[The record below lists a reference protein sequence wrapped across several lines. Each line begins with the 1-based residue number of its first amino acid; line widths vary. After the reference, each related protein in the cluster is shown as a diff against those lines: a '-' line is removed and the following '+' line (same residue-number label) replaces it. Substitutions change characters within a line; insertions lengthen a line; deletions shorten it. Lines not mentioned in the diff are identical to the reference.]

1 MRLSLPII
9 CSVAVLFPSPFV
21 PASEQVDVGSR
32 RELMVDT
39 HLIDRLA
46 GSVELRLHHPVPR
59 EVALKQD
66 QPWEGNNG
74 SYFNLFRDGDL
85 YRLYYLAYQV
95 KYVPSDNEPHDMFAC
110 YAQSKDGLVWTKPEL
125 GLVEFQGS
133 KKNNIFWAGPMAH
146 DFTPFKDGNPDCP
159 PEALYK
165 AVGAGHGSGLAA
177 FQSPDGIHWSPFQPE
192 VIIKGYA
199 FDSQN
204 QAFWDPVDGI
214 YRCYFRHFHDGIR
227 DIRLATSKDFKAWT
241 EPKMLRYTG
250 DVPDDALYINGI
262 SRYYRAPAF
271 FVGFPARY
279 VERPWVESHNRL
291 PDVEHRRLRSKDSL
305 RYGTAITDC
314 NFMSS
319 RDGETFHRW
328 PEAFVRPGYERRDNW
343 SYGDGYKCLGMYETP
358 SSDEPGAPNE
368 LSFLID
374 ENCWKPTHQ
383 LRRWTLRIDGFVSA
397 NAKRKEGEVVTK
409 PIRFGGRELEINFST
424 SAAGA
429 IWVEIQDAEG
439 NPLPGYTQSEADE
452 IFGDT
457 IQRVVT
463 WKGNPDVS
471 PLSGKPV
478 RLRFIM
484 SDADL
489 YSWKFNE

>member
-1 MRLSLPII
+1 MKATLCFFLI
-9 CSVAVLFPSPFV
+9 AVLSPLTLALSAE
-21 PASEQVDVGSR
+21 PIDVGSR

-39 HLIDRLA
+39 HLIDRFA
-46 GSVELRLHHPVPR
+46 GTAELRLHHPVPR
-59 EVALKQD
+59 EVVLKQD

-74 SYFNLFRDGDL
+74 SYFNLFKDGDI

-95 KYVPSDNEPHDMFAC
+95 KYVPTDNEPHGLFAC
-110 YAQSKDGLVWTKPEL
+110 YAESKDGLTWTKPEL

-133 KKNNIFWAGPMAH
+133 KKNNIFWSGETAH
-146 DFTPFKDGNPDCP
+146 DFTPFKDTNPDCA
-159 PEALYK
+159 PEARYK
-165 AVGAGHGSGLAA
+165 AVGSAGNSTLAA
-177 FQSPDGIHWSPFQPE
+177 FQSADGIHWKPLGTEP
-192 VIIKGYA
+192 IIKGYA

-204 QAFWDPVDGI
+204 QAFWDPIDKI
-214 YRCYFRHFHDGIR
+214 YRCYLRHFHNGIR
-227 DIRLATSKDFKAWT
+227 DIRVSTSKDFKTWT
-241 EPKMLRYTG
+241 EPKMLKYTD
-250 DVPDDALYINGI
+250 DVPDEPLYINGI
-262 SRYYRAPAF
+262 SRYYRAPHF
-271 FVGFPARY
+271 FVGFPTRY
-279 VERPWVESHNRL
+279 VERPWVESHNHL
-291 PDVEHRRLRSKDSL
+291 ADVEHRKIRSKHSM

-328 PEAFVRPGYERRDNW
+328 PEAFVRPGYEHRDNW

-358 SSDEPGAPNE
+358 SSDQVGAPNE

-383 LRRWTLRIDGFVSA
+383 MRRWTIRIDGFVSV
-397 NAKRKEGEVVTK
+397 NAKRKPGEIVTK
-409 PIRFGGRELEINFST
+409 PIRFTGKELEMNFST
-424 SAAGA
+424 SAAGG
-429 IWVEIQDAEG
+429 IRVEIQDADG
-439 NPLPGYTQSEADE
+439 KPIPGYTEADADE

-457 IQRVVT
+457 IRRVVS
-463 WKGNPDVS
+463 WKGKSDVS
-471 PLSGKPV
+471 SLAGKPV